1 MLLGCRQPVAFR
13 PEGGATFQ
21 TTKRLFRSSRSCVR
35 YQSFGFDN
43 WDKMNCIRSKERHA
57 RVQASDSSSSVTR
70 KGGGLEQIA
79 EIGTMM
85 FPIWALISATTAF
98 FFPSTLSWMTTSQF
112 EQGVGLLML
121 SMGLSLS
128 LDDFKKCAQQ
138 PIPILLGFFCQ
149 YSILPILAYTIS
161 HLMSLP
167 PSLATGMI
175 ILGSCPGGQ
184 ASNVATYVAHGS
196 VSLSVLMTTVSTIA
210 AAVMTPLLST
220 LLAGQ
225 YIPVNGLALAE
236 STAKLVLLP
245 TVAGVILNEMIPKKI
260 DIIRPA
266 MPLVALF
273 LTVVL
278 CAVPVAQVQKVL
290 QLNGSAVIG
299 PVVLL
304 HSMGYLLGYLLPKSL
319 KFSETISRTVSIET
333 GMQSAAMAYALS
345 TKHFADIMVAVPASV
360 SIVIMVWMGAALASI
375 WRTMPPRQG
384 AVSP

>member
-1 MLLGCRQPVAFR
+1 MAFTGLQRPIGVRCVEIPSLTNLRPISGSLGRIRNKSFRFNEDITLHRSGKRRQPLTCA
-13 PEGGATFQ
+13 
-21 TTKRLFRSSRSCVR
+21 
-35 YQSFGFDN
+35 
-43 WDKMNCIRSKERHA
+43 
-57 RVQASDSSSSVTR
+57 SSSSSPPAQGRV
-70 KGGGLEQIA
+70 GLEQIA
-79 EIGTMM
+79 EIGTML

-98 FFPSTLSWMTTSQF
+98 FYPNSLNWMTTSQF

-128 LDDFKKCAQQ
+128 LEDFKKCAQQ
-138 PIPILLGFFCQ
+138 PVPIFLGFVCQ
-149 YSILPILAYTIS
+149 YSILPILAYSIS
-161 HLMSLP
+161 RIMSLP
-167 PSLATGMI
+167 ASFATGMI

-225 YIPVNGLALAE
+225 YIAVDGWALAE

-245 TVAGVILNEMIPKKI
+245 TVAGVLLNEIFPKQI
-260 DIIRPA
+260 NRIRPA

-273 LTVVL
+273 LTVIL

-290 QLNGSAVIG
+290 QLNGAAVIG
-299 PVVLL
+299 PVVML
-304 HSMGYLLGYLLPKSL
+304 HSMGYLLGYLLPKSM
-319 KFSETISRTVSIET
+319 KFSEIVSRTVSIET

-375 WRTMPPRQG
+375 WRMMPPATQE
-384 AVSP
+384 

>member
-1 MLLGCRQPVAFR
+1 VCA
-13 PEGGATFQ
+13 
-21 TTKRLFRSSRSCVR
+21 
-35 YQSFGFDN
+35 
-43 WDKMNCIRSKERHA
+43 
-57 RVQASDSSSSVTR
+57 SSSSSPPA
-70 KGGGLEQIA
+70 KGGFGLEQIA
-79 EIGTMM
+79 EIGTML

-98 FFPSTLSWMTTSQF
+98 FYPSTLNWMTTSQF

-128 LDDFKKCAQQ
+128 LEDFKKCAEQ
-138 PIPILLGFFCQ
+138 PIPILLGFVCQ
-149 YSILPILAYTIS
+149 YSILPILAFTIS
-161 HLMSLP
+161 RVMSLP

-184 ASNVATYVAHGS
+184 ASNVATYVAHGN
-196 VSLSVLMTTVSTIA
+196 VSLSVLMTTVSTVA

-245 TVAGVILNEMIPKKI
+245 TIAGVFLNEVFPRQI
-260 DIIRPA
+260 DKVRPA
-266 MPLVALF
+266 MPLIALF
-273 LTVVL
+273 LTVIL
-278 CAVPVAQVQKVL
+278 CAVPVAQVQSVL

-304 HSMGYLLGYLLPKSL
+304 HSMGYLLGYVLPKTMR
-319 KFSETISRTVSIET
+319 FPETVSRTVSIET

-345 TKHFADIMVAVPASV
+345 TKHFADVMVAVPASV
-360 SIVIMVWMGAALASI
+360 SIVIMVWMGAALASV
-375 WRTMPPRQG
+375 WRTMPPIE
-384 AVSP
+384 

>member
-1 MLLGCRQPVAFR
+1 MILGRALVKPSCFQVRERALVSLSFR
-13 PEGGATFQ
+13 RVRCERLGFNGGLRFNNVKQ
-21 TTKRLFRSSRSCVR
+21 S
-35 YQSFGFDN
+35 QSFV
-43 WDKMNCIRSKERHA
+43 CA
-57 RVQASDSSSSVTR
+57 SSSSSPPA
-70 KGGGLEQIA
+70 KGGFGLEQIA
-79 EIGTMM
+79 EIGTML

-98 FFPSTLSWMTTSQF
+98 FYPSTLNWMTTSQF

-128 LDDFKKCAQQ
+128 LEDFKKCAEQ
-138 PIPILLGFFCQ
+138 PIPILLGFVCQ
-149 YSILPILAYTIS
+149 YSILPILAFTIS
-161 HLMSLP
+161 RVMSLP

-184 ASNVATYVAHGS
+184 ASNVATYVAHGN
-196 VSLSVLMTTVSTIA
+196 VSLSVLMTTVSTVA

-245 TVAGVILNEMIPKKI
+245 TIAGVFLNEVFPRQI
-260 DIIRPA
+260 DKVRPA
-266 MPLVALF
+266 MPLIALF
-273 LTVVL
+273 LTVIL
-278 CAVPVAQVQKVL
+278 CAVPVAQVQSVL

-304 HSMGYLLGYLLPKSL
+304 HSMGYLLGYVLPKTMR
-319 KFSETISRTVSIET
+319 FPETVSRTVSIET

-345 TKHFADIMVAVPASV
+345 TKHFADVMVAVPASV
-360 SIVIMVWMGAALASI
+360 SIVIMVWMGAALASV
-375 WRTMPPRQG
+375 WRTMPPIE
-384 AVSP
+384 

>member
-1 MLLGCRQPVAFR
+1 MIKIGFRKPLGFR
-13 PEGGATFQ
+13 RVENLGGANKGSRPARLTRHERYQFK
-21 TTKRLFRSSRSCVR
+21 TNFRVYDKRESRS
-35 YQSFGFDN
+35 
-43 WDKMNCIRSKERHA
+43 
-57 RVQASDSSSSVTR
+57 RVFASSSATPPLR
-70 KGGGLEQIA
+70 RGNALENIA

-98 FFPSTLSWMTTSQF
+98 LYPSSLNWITTSQF

-128 LDDFKKCAQQ
+128 LEDFQKCAKQ
-138 PIPILLGFFCQ
+138 PIPIFLGFVCQ
-149 YSILPILAYTIS
+149 YSILPMLAYLIS
-161 HLMSLP
+161 RFMSLP
-167 PSLATGMI
+167 ASFATGMI

-184 ASNVATYVAHGS
+184 ASNVATYVAHGN
-196 VSLSVLMTTVSTIA
+196 VSLSVLMTTVSTVA

-225 YIPVNGLALAE
+225 YIPVNGWALAE

-245 TVAGVILNEMIPKKI
+245 TIAGVFLNEMFPKKI
-260 DIIRPA
+260 NIIRPA
-266 MPLVALF
+266 MPLLALF

-299 PVVLL
+299 PVVIL
-304 HSMGYLLGYLLPKSL
+304 HSMGYLLGYLLPKSM
-319 KFSETISRTVSIET
+319 KFSETVSRTVSIET

-360 SIVIMVWMGAALASI
+360 SIVIMVWMGAVLASI
-375 WRTMPPRQG
+375 WRMMPPI
-384 AVSP
+384 AEINAEK